1 MRRAY
6 TIVRGNDKDFTVRL
20 TIRGV
25 PINIEL
31 VEIACEVKDAP
42 GGNLLFTAT
51 VTKTDPANGVFKVRF
66 PKEETAKLAPNSRV
80 YFDFMLTFPDGTV
93 KNYPVP
99 PYEALVI
106 ERVTD

>member
-1 MRRAY
+1 MRKVY

-20 TIRGV
+20 TMRGI
-25 PINIEL
+25 PMNIEL
-31 VEIACEVKDAP
+31 IEIACEVKDAP
-42 GGNLLFTAT
+42 GGNLLFSGI
-51 VTKTDPANGVFKVRF
+51 VTKTDPENGVFKVRF
-66 PKEETAKLAPNSRV
+66 PKEATANLTPNSRV